1 MIHYLQDGSISIG
14 FMVKSAFFKHL
25 KTIVSVIQ
33 DLYNG
38 EVKGYQISRSQNQ
51 DLILRTLK
59 KAINPNKDL
68 SKLLIHSDQAFY
80 TNHLNI
86 VITLRNHHLLNP

>member
-14 FMVKSAFFKHL
+14 FMVNSAFFKRL

-38 EVKGYQISRSQNQ
+38 EVKGIKS
-51 DLILRTLK
+51 LGVKPRT
-59 KAINPNKDL
+59 
-68 SKLLIHSDQAFY
+68 
-80 TNHLNI
+80 
-86 VITLRNHHLLNP
+86 

>member
-14 FMVKSAFFKHL
+14 FMVKSAFFKRL

-38 EVKGYQISRSQNQ
+38 EVKGIKS
-51 DLILRTLK
+51 LGVKPRT
-59 KAINPNKDL
+59 
-68 SKLLIHSDQAFY
+68 
-80 TNHLNI
+80 
-86 VITLRNHHLLNP
+86 